1 MDIEKINEIVINAK
15 DKSNKDLIET
25 RDILITEFDKT
36 KELIIDL
43 TRHLESVETSYEI
56 INTEIGNRL
65 KKWK

>member
-65 KKWK
+65 KK

>member
-1 MDIEKINEIVINAK
+1 MDIEKINEIVKNAK
-15 DKSNKDLIET
+15 DKPNKDLIET

-43 TRHLESVETSYEI
+43 TRHLEAVETSYEI

-65 KKWK
+65 KK